1 MSERK
6 EINEENTLNLNSG
19 DLVQEYYAARQGAKL
34 KSTILKMLGFK
45 DYSRIFDVSNIT
57 GTRSQVDSFTRAV
70 GGEKR
75 YMKAVEKYGLNNP
88 RTYASKSKLN
98 TAVRNFE
105 RETGMKWPIK

>member
-1 MSERK
+1 MSDRE
-6 EINEENTLNLNSG
+6 EINEDNVLNLNQENI
-19 DLVQEYYAARQGAKL
+19 VQEYRLAAAGAKL

-45 DYSRIFDVSNIT
+45 DYSNLFDVSHIT

-88 RTYASKSKLN
+88 HTYASKSKLN